1 MKIKDLKY
9 IALVI
14 SFFFNQVI
22 AQDLDLFQAV
32 DLPDEGEN
40 NSRRAQRNERINSA
54 PAFTLVGTSRFGDNY
69 IASLKSRDGNSVIV
83 EWEKGLV
90 KEIQGFI
97 GYGLVNIES
106 RKVVIRL
113 PEDDPCIP
121 ATDKGVQCNGDL
133 AILTLSNA
141 QPTEP
146 TMVTEESVVETT
158 NNNVSG
164 SDGNNQTDNDQ
175 NETVTFTNPFTGEEE
190 ERPALTPE
198 EEAEREA
205 RRQRRAEQ
213 FRNFEIVRIPDNE
226 IPEGMQRI
234 RTPFGDR
241 LEPVE
246 E

>member
-1 MKIKDLKY
+1 MKIKVFEL
-9 IALVI
+9 IAFVI
-14 SFFFNQVI
+14 SFFFNQVF

-32 DLPDEGEN
+32 DSPEEGEN
-40 NSRRAQRNERINSA
+40 NSRRAQRNERVRSS

-69 IASLKSRDGNSVIV
+69 VASLKSRDGNSVIV
-83 EWEKGLV
+83 EWEKDLI
-90 KEIQGFI
+90 KEIQGFS
-97 GYGLVNIES
+97 GYGLVNVQS
-106 RKVVIRL
+106 RKVAIRL

-121 ATDKGVQCNGDL
+121 AKDKGVQCNGEL

-146 TMVTEESVVETT
+146 TMESETSVVEPTD
-158 NNNVSG
+158 NEVSG
-164 SDGNNQTDNDQ
+164 SDENEVIDNDQ
-175 NETVTFTNPFTGEEE
+175 NETITFTNPFTGEEE